1 MTDLAHATSLLTID
15 VDAVVANWRR
25 IAALIAPAEAA
36 AVVKADCYGLG
47 VAHIAPALFAAGCR
61 SFFVATLDEGIHL
74 RQILPGGIIYVLS
87 GPVGGAEPEFAA
99 RNLIPVLNSL
109 AQITGWSTFA
119 KAGSA
124 APASALHI
132 DTGMNRLGLTEIEVE
147 RLAAK
152 PNVLAAVRPIL
163 TMSHLACA
171 DDEDSPKNNEQLAT
185 FRRLSSQLP
194 AMPLSLSASGGI
206 FLGRAFR
213 FNMARP
219 GAALYGLNPIP
230 GRPNPMAQV
239 VRLQGKILQVRD
251 VDSPMTV
258 GYGASH
264 HVARRG
270 KIATVAVGYADGWF
284 RSLGNRGHGII
295 GGIKVPLVGRVSM
308 DLTTFDVT
316 DVPEAEAHPGALVDL
331 IGPGITVDDVAAAAG
346 TIGYEVLTALG
357 RRHHRRWLNSTKAS
371 TMEGKPA

>member
-1 MTDLAHATSLLTID
+1 MTDLARATSLLTID
-15 VDAVVANWRR
+15 VDAIVANWRR
-25 IAALIAPAEAA
+25 IASLIAPAEAA
-36 AVVKADCYGLG
+36 AVVKANCYGLG

-61 SFFVATLDEGIHL
+61 SFFVACLDEGIQL
-74 RQILPGGIIYVLS
+74 RKILPGGMIYVLS
-87 GPVGGAEPEFAA
+87 GPVGGAESEFAA
-99 RNLIPVLNSL
+99 HNLIPVLNSL
-109 AQITGWSTFA
+109 AQITGWSAFA

-124 APASALHI
+124 APASALHL
-132 DTGMNRLGLTEIEVE
+132 DTGMTRLGLDEAELD

-152 PNVLAAVRPIL
+152 PNVLASVRPIL
-163 TMSHLACA
+163 AMSHLACA
-171 DDEDSPKNNEQLAT
+171 DDDTSPKNNEQLAT
-185 FRRLSSQLP
+185 FRRLSGRLP

-213 FNMARP
+213 FDMARP

-230 GRPNPMAQV
+230 GRPNPMTQV
-239 VRLQGKILQVRD
+239 LRLQGKILQIRD

-264 HVARRG
+264 RVARRG
-270 KIATVAVGYADGWF
+270 RIATVAIGYADGWF
-284 RSLGNRGHGII
+284 RSLSNRGHGVI

-316 DVPEAEAHPGALVDL
+316 DVPEALAHPGALIDL
-331 IGPGITVDDVAAAAG
+331 IGPNIPVDDVAAMAG

-357 RRHHRRWLNSTKAS
+357 RRHHRRWLSRAT
-371 TMEGKPA
+371 EGKPA